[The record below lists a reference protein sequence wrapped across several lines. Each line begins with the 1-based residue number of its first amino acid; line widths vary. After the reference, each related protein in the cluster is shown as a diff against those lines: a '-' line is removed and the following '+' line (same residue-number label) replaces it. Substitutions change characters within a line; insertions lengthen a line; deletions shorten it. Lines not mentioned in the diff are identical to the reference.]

1 MPGGYKKIQ
10 EWIEEN
16 PEKAREVK
24 RLANKKSTE
33 SKRKR
38 KALREYLGNLLM
50 MKTETGDVAMDMSIA
65 LIDQALSG
73 NVEAYKTIRSTL
85 GEDAVQQYE
94 ISSNNIVINIIDED
108 ENKDE

>member
-1 MPGGYKKIQ
+1 
-10 EWIEEN
+10 
-16 PEKAREVK
+16 
-24 RLANKKSTE
+24 
-33 SKRKR
+33 
-38 KALREYLGNLLM
+38 M